1 VFTCVFTGV
10 SLQLCVRVAYMLTLC
25 AWVGVPYAC
34 VHVLLCVCMSA
45 RARVCVCVCA
55 CAALVNCMPA
65 GIHHLLA
72 CVQMNDCVR
81 VNVWILTCTRAHEGG
96 CA

>member
-1 VFTCVFTGV
+1 MSVSVFTCVFTGV

-45 RARVCVCVCA
+45 RTCMCVHVRICVIQLDNVVCVSVRTQI
-55 CAALVNCMPA
+55 LV
-65 GIHHLLA
+65 H
-72 CVQMNDCVR
+72 
-81 VNVWILTCTRAHEGG
+81 
-96 CA
+96 